1 MRPAANNPSPS
12 APPNVQSNVQYSGTS
27 VQMPQPFGSG
37 IGFRPN
43 ITNNTF
49 TQNPPMGYQNPQ
61 TGYLNPSMGYQSPPQ
76 TNAPYPN
83 YSQAAPP
90 SAHYQNYSQTPQ
102 NYQVPQPPQPNYP
115 INQPTV
121 GYGQGYPNSHYPEAQ
136 RLPHNMP
143 QMYPNLN
150 QSVPFSYTPPNP
162 NIQRS
167 TSDFMRKVIVGRF
180 QQFAL

>member
-1 MRPAANNPSPS
+1 MRPTTNNPSPS
-12 APPNVQSNVQYSGTS
+12 APPTVQSNVQYSGPS
-27 VQMPQPFGSG
+27 VQMTQPFGSG

-43 ITNNTF
+43 ITNNNIPH
-49 TQNPPMGYQNPQ
+49 NPPLGYQNLP
-61 TGYLNPSMGYQSPPQ
+61 MGYQSPPQ

-83 YSQAAPP
+83 YSQATP
-90 SAHYQNYSQTPQ
+90 SPAHYQNYVQAPQ
-102 NYQVPQPPQPNYP
+102 NYQIHQPPQHNYP
-115 INQPTV
+115 INPPVQHNV
-121 GYGQGYPNSHYPEAQ
+121 AYGQSYQNSHYPEAQ

-150 QSVPFSYTPPNP
+150 QSVPFSYTPPSP
-162 NIQRS
+162 TIQRS